1 MATNLKETGELLK
14 SITDTIVQTIEVAS
28 DNKFD
33 ISEIVKYLDEAVGW
47 EAAVRGLVEGFPNEA
62 RIATVTEIETLFDEQ
77 FNKLANAGL
86 NPMLVGAIISGLKGA
101 YYAYAI
107 IAQSGK
113 SALILKRN

>member
-28 DNKFD
+28 DNKFE

-47 EAAVRGLVEGFPNEA
+47 EAVRGLVEGFPNEA

-113 SALILKRN
+113 SALSLKN